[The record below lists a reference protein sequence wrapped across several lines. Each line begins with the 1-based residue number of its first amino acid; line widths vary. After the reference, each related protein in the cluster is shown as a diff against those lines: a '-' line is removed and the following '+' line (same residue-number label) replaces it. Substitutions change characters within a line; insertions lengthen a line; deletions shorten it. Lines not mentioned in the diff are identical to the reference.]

1 MEITSL
7 KVYKGSTYEAVLD
20 DSRKIYLHADIIAD
34 FGVRQGMKLERNELR
49 KMIYASNFRRAYQYA
64 LYRLDIR
71 DYSAAEMT
79 KKLVETYKNEALCT
93 AVVERLT
100 EHGFIDDERLAER
113 LAEKYVRTK
122 KFGSRRARREM
133 LMKGIPPFIAEDAL
147 APYENTYAENL
158 LLLLKAKYAGLL
170 SDRSD
175 RKAVEKVKSS
185 LVRLGYGFDE
195 INRAV
200 KEYFENTEE
209 LPEDE

>member
-20 DSRKIYLHADIIAD
+20 DGRKIYLHSDIIAD
-34 FGVRQGMKLERNELR
+34 FGVQTGMKLERDELR
-49 KMIYASNFRRAYQYA
+49 KIIYASNFRRAYQYA

-79 KKLVETYKNEALCT
+79 QKLIGTYKNETLCN
-93 AVVERLT
+93 AVVERLK

-113 LAEKYVRTK
+113 LAEKYINTK
-122 KFGSRRARREM
+122 KFGCRRARREM
-133 LMKGIPPFIAEDAL
+133 QLKGIPPFITEDAL
-147 APYENTYAENL
+147 AHYGAASEENL
-158 LLLLKAKYAGLL
+158 SSLLNTKYSGLL
-170 SDRSD
+170 SDSSD
-175 RKAVEKVKSS
+175 RKAIEKAKSS

-200 KEYFENTEE
+200 KEYFENKEE
-209 LPEDE
+209 LPED